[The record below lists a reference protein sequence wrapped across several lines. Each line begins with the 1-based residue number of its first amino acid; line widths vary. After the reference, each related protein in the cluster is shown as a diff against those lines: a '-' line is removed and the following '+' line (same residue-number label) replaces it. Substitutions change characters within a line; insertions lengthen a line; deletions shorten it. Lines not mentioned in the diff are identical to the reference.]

1 MVEGLGGEDGKGLGR
16 ENGGGC
22 SLDAKQ
28 IDEQIEIKMK
38 QIKSFFIGNK
48 QREKKSCRAR
58 SNISQLFFGK
68 STSKELTTEAAI
80 KI

>member
-28 IDEQIEIKMK
+28 IDEKIEIKMK
-38 QIKSFFIGNK
+38 QIKKFLHRK
-48 QREKKSCRAR
+48 QTEGKEK
-58 SNISQLFFGK
+58 L
-68 STSKELTTEAAI
+68 
-80 KI
+80 